1 MWRAMVMGACL
12 AIWTLAAQAEEQNV
26 LNVYNWSHY
35 IGQRTLQRFERET
48 GIKVRYDVYDSNEI
62 LQGKL
67 LTGRSGYDVV
77 GPSMSFLGNQ
87 LAAGAFQSLDK
98 SKLPNYRQLDPALL
112 RQLAAADPGNRHAV
126 PYLWGTS
133 SVAIDEDRVRQALG
147 GQPLPADALALL
159 FDPAYAAKL
168 SGCGIAMM
176 ISPSQVVVQALIY
189 LGKDPALNR
198 PEDLPAVAGL
208 LRAARPHVRVFT
220 SAPIND
226 LVNGEVC
233 VAMIYSGD
241 AYIAARRA
249 SEAKSRRK
257 IRYLL
262 SSKGAELWMDT
273 FAIPKDAPHPDNAHR
288 FIDFMMRPEV
298 MAEISNELFYPNA
311 VPATRPLLERALT
324 ADRNLY
330 PDAATMARLR
340 SQGRVPPAL
349 QRERVRLFNQFKNNS
364 YR

>member
-87 LAAGAFQSLDK
+87 LAAGAFQPLDK

-112 RQLAAADPGNRHAV
+112 RRLAAADPGNRHAV

-133 SVAIDEDRVRQALG
+133 SVAIDEDRVRRALG

-189 LGKDPALNR
+189 LGKAGLEPAGRLTRRRRPAARGAAACAGVHFRAHQRFGQRRGLRGDDLFRRRLHRRASRERGQESAQDP
-198 PEDLPAVAGL
+198 LPAV
-208 LRAARPHVRVFT
+208 V
-220 SAPIND
+220 
-226 LVNGEVC
+226 
-233 VAMIYSGD
+233 
-241 AYIAARRA
+241 
-249 SEAKSRRK
+249 
-257 IRYLL
+257 
-262 SSKGAELWMDT
+262 
-273 FAIPKDAPHPDNAHR
+273 
-288 FIDFMMRPEV
+288 
-298 MAEISNELFYPNA
+298 
-311 VPATRPLLERALT
+311 
-324 ADRNLY
+324 
-330 PDAATMARLR
+330 
-340 SQGRVPPAL
+340 QGRSCGWTPSPSPRTRRIRTMRIA
-349 QRERVRLFNQFKNNS
+349 S
-364 YR
+364 SIS

>member
-1 MWRAMVMGACL
+1 MWRRIGVGIWVCCL
-12 AIWTLAAQAEEQNV
+12 VVPAQAAEEKV

-35 IGQRTLQRFERET
+35 IGKQTLRRFESET

-77 GPSMSFLGNQ
+77 GPSMSFLANQ
-87 LAAGAFQSLDK
+87 LAAGAFRPLDK
-98 SKLPNYRQLDPALL
+98 GKLPNYRQLDPALL
-112 RQLAAADPGNRHAV
+112 RQLAAADPGNRYAL
-126 PYLWGTS
+126 PYLWGTT
-133 SVAIDEDRVRQALG
+133 SVAIDEDRVRRALG
-147 GQPLPADALALL
+147 GAPPPADALALL
-159 FDPAYAAKL
+159 FDPAYASKL
-168 SGCGIAMM
+168 RGCGVSMM
-176 ISPSQVVVQALIY
+176 MSPSQVAVQALIY
-189 LGKDPALNR
+189 LGKDPGRNR

-208 LRAARPHVRVFT
+208 LRAVRPYVRVFT
-220 SAPIND
+220 STPIND
-226 LVNGEVC
+226 LVNGELC
-233 VAMIYSGD
+233 AAMIYSGD

-249 SEAKSRRK
+249 GEAKSPRK

-262 SSKGAELWMDT
+262 SPKGAELWVDT

-288 FIDFMMRPEV
+288 FLDFMMRPEV

-311 VPATRPLLERALT
+311 LPASRPLLDGALT

-330 PDAATMARLR
+330 PDAAGMSKLR
-340 SQGRVPPAL
+340 GQGRVPPAL